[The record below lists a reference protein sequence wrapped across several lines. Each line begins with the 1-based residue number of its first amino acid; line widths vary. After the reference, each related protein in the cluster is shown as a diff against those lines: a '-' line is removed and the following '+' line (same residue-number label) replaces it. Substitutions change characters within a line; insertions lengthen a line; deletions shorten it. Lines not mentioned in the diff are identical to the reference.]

1 MSNAFV
7 LRHREHKVRLQIK
20 SYGII
25 CFQILDVKTRPIRK
39 VTKQIWTWSKKKWLP
54 YIGLGTLTTMV
65 WRSDRK
71 SVCWW
76 EAIWLICRGE
86 GSRFKIIGGAS
97 PMESSLPKTTRVHAR
112 EELWQLGPSQDEVF
126 FRHHCY
132 PFQVRS
138 LKTKKTIKGQFSQNP
153 SIGEKKL
160 GIKNCQIFGQKQTCL
175 NFVDSFPHHLMS
187 AAAGFTQTEFV
198 WGSWMSVVRG
208 CRYEDWSIC
217 NFAGWSVWLQKID
230 TSSCNCSN
238 PLSQSIS
245 CPLKAFL
252 REYVKTLDLFQA
264 CGGADI
270 LLS

>member
-54 YIGLGTLTTMV
+54 YIGLGTRTTMV

-71 SVCWW
+71 SVCCCW

-86 GSRFKIIGGAS
+86 GSCDRWFKIIGGAS

-138 LKTKKTIKGQFSQNP
+138 LKTKTTIKGQVSPNP
-153 SIGEKKL
+153 SIGEKKTWNQEL
-160 GIKNCQIFGQKQTCL
+160 SDIWAKTDLSKF
-175 NFVDSFPHHLMS
+175 
-187 AAAGFTQTEFV
+187 
-198 WGSWMSVVRG
+198 
-208 CRYEDWSIC
+208 CRFIP
-217 NFAGWSVWLQKID
+217 
-230 TSSCNCSN
+230 TSSDVCSSGFYTN
-238 PLSQSIS
+238 WICVRQ
-245 CPLKAFL
+245 
-252 REYVKTLDLFQA
+252 LDVCCARLQIRGLEHLQFCRMKCVA
-264 CGGADI
+264 AEDRYLI
-270 LLS
+270 LQLL